1 MPLYL
6 ITNTE
11 LDDICYYLT
20 QTDYIY
26 YPETN
31 EYLTDLYNTGARP
44 AEMFS
49 VNLWLYISP
58 TSIRLQPLKGNDQRF
73 FSASDL
79 TANFVSS
86 IINQIKPYNGLTQ
99 RQLSSV
105 LKKIFPYT
113 GIQTVG
119 KSAIEYIFRYNYV
132 KKLHDSGM
140 SDTDICT
147 IMGWQ
152 YLAQASVY
160 YLKQIFAEN
169 TSPPIYTHY
178 IVDAD
183 NSIILDSATNKLVD

>member
-6 ITNTE
+6 LTNAE

-20 QTDYIY
+20 QTEYIY

-44 AEMFS
+44 NELLS
-49 VNLWLYISP
+49 INRWLYTSP
-58 TSIRLQPLKGNDQRF
+58 ASIRLDPLKDNDDRF
-73 FSASDL
+73 FQETDL
-79 TANFVSS
+79 TPNFVAD
-86 IINQIKPYNGLTQ
+86 IINQEKPYNGRTQ

-105 LKKIFPYT
+105 LKKVLPIT
-113 GIQTVG
+113 GIQTTD

-140 SDTDICT
+140 SDVDIAT

-152 YLAQASVY
+152 YIAQASVY

-169 TSPPIYTHY
+169 TSPPIYNHY
-178 IVDAD
+178 LVDAD
-183 NSIILDSATNKLVD
+183 NSILQDNDTDCK

>member
-6 ITNTE
+6 LTNAE

-20 QTDYIY
+20 QTEYIY

-44 AEMFS
+44 NEMFS
-49 VNLWLYISP
+49 ITRWLYSSP
-58 TSIRLQPLKGNDQRF
+58 ASIRLQPLKENDQRF
-73 FSASDL
+73 FQETEL
-79 TANFVSS
+79 TPNFVAD
-86 IINQIKPYNGLTQ
+86 IINQVRPYNSLTQ

-105 LKKIFPYT
+105 LKKILPVT
-113 GIQTVG
+113 GLQTND

-132 KKLHDSGM
+132 KKLHDAGM
-140 SDTDICT
+140 SDVDIST

-152 YLAQASVY
+152 YVAQASVY

-169 TSPPIYTHY
+169 TSPPIYNHY
-178 IVDAD
+178 LVDAD
-183 NSIILDSATNKLVD
+183 NTIIQDDDADKLID